1 MVDLSIEKKLKAIWE
16 LQQIDSKID
25 QLNLLK
31 GELPMEV
38 ADLEDEI
45 VGLHTRQE
53 NIKAEIKGYEGEIA
67 GYKAS
72 IKHSEELQKKYKKQ
86 LDSVKNNREFE
97 ALNKELEISGLEVLA
112 AQKRIK
118 ETQYHMEAKVEAL
131 AQLDAIIEGR
141 KKDLEFKQK
150 ELKTIVTD

>member
-38 ADLEDEI
+38 GDLEDEI

-53 NIKAEIKGYEGEIA
+53 NIKAEIKSYEADIA
-67 GYKAS
+67 GHKAN
-72 IKHSEELQKKYKKQ
+72 IKHSEELQKK
-86 LDSVKNNREFE
+86 
-97 ALNKELEISGLEVLA
+97 
-112 AQKRIK
+112 
-118 ETQYHMEAKVEAL
+118 
-131 AQLDAIIEGR
+131 
-141 KKDLEFKQK
+141 
-150 ELKTIVTD
+150 